1 MDQYRKV
8 LNYNDYLFKKRS
20 KNNNQ
25 CMEKN
30 NSQIK
35 KFLKINLLDKKN
47 TINLDIILENL

>member
-35 KFLKINLLDKKN
+35 KFLKINLLFK
-47 TINLDIILENL
+47 